1 MDTSSKVVAACV
13 VAFGALLVSEIQAR
27 LNPLSGSG
35 RRGAIRAG
43 GAGHEP
49 PPPFAA
55 DIPEGKN
62 LTVGVGTFGG
72 GGSAPLRAKD
82 SAAKMIEKTYEI
94 EATHLEFLL
103 AMVQKYKIPDADKAA
118 RISIPD
124 TDKAARISV
133 QFAISDG
140 DAKFAISDGDAKA
153 IFETKRCNTCG
164 GKKKKQPVTL
174 KLYPTQAKFISA
186 QVEKFKAPPTLT

>member
-72 GGSAPLRAKD
+72 GGSAPLFS
-82 SAAKMIEKTYEI
+82 SAP
-94 EATHLEFLL
+94 FL
-103 AMVQKYKIPDADKAA
+103 A
-118 RISIPD
+118 
-124 TDKAARISV
+124 
-133 QFAISDG
+133 F
-140 DAKFAISDGDAKA
+140 
-153 IFETKRCNTCG
+153 
-164 GKKKKQPVTL
+164 PVTL
-174 KLYPTQAKFISA
+174 WALGADPQ
-186 QVEKFKAPPTLT
+186 EG